1 MLNVGFNNYLTT
13 LDNYVKQSIKDNYQL
28 VENEIVQ
35 KCCEDINKKLKPEFK
50 QKINTVSN
58 EVGKNDLVNLLSTLR
73 NAYESAGLNKDAD
86 VLNSQIK
93 RLDVEI

>member
-1 MLNVGFNNYLTT
+1 MMNVGFNNYSTT

-35 KCCEDINKKLKPEFK
+35 KCYEDINKKLKPEFN
-50 QKINTVSN
+50 QKISTVSN
-58 EVGKNDLVNLLSTLR
+58 EVGKNDLINLLSTLK